1 MRLIFTN
8 TSGAGVQVALT
19 GGEDLYLAEGVYL
32 GSTDNFAVSS
42 ADSNH
47 RIDLYGNIVSGIGG
61 VTLGNDSADANNRLF
76 IHEDGM
82 IRTRDDDDAYG
93 VSVYSNSSTV
103 NNAGIIDTYYAV
115 VFDAASPGTTSRL
128 INSGVIVGA
137 DTIYGAV
144 IRGSS
149 TTETLVVDNTGTI
162 KGENAYNATLGDG
175 VDLINNS
182 GVMIGDV
189 LLHTFDDKY
198 NGKKGFV
205 DGIVDGGDGAD
216 ILNGG
221 VKLDNFAGGAGA
233 DTLYGYLGKDKL
245 AGGADADTFIYKAA
259 AESAGKAVDI
269 ISDFT
274 KADDDLIN
282 IHAID
287 ADTTAKNNQDFTF
300 IANNAFSGDAGELR
314 FSVSGGNTTVQA
326 DINGDGK
333 ADFVLKLT
341 GSISLASSDFLL

>member
-1 MRLIFTN
+1 MQ
-8 TSGAGVQVALT
+8 AALT
-19 GGEDLYLAEGVYL
+19 GGEDLYLAEGVYF
-32 GSTDNFAVSS
+32 GSTSGFAITS

-47 RIDLYGNIVSGIGG
+47 RIDIYGSVVSSNGIN
-61 VTLGNDSADANNRLF
+61 LGDTETDTNNRIY
-76 IHEDGM
+76 IHADGQIRTPDDNLSWGVYLYSSSSKVTNEGM
-82 IRTRDDDDAYG
+82 IDGYYG
-93 VSVYSNSSTV
+93 VAFGANS
-103 NNAGIIDTYYAV
+103 
-115 VFDAASPGTTSRL
+115 ASTTSRL
-128 INSGVIVGA
+128 VNSGMIVGVDA
-137 DTIYGAV
+137 TFGTVARNTNASETI
-144 IRGSS
+144 I
-149 TTETLVVDNTGTI
+149 VDNTGTI
-162 KGENAYNATLGDG
+162 QGEIAYNAILGAG
-175 VDLINNS
+175 VDIINNS
-182 GVMIGDV
+182 GTMIGDV
-189 LLHTFDDKY
+189 LLYALDDKY
-198 NGKKGFV
+198 NGKKGYV
-205 DGIVDGGDGAD
+205 NGIVDGGDGAD

-221 VKLDNFAGGAGA
+221 VKLDNFAGGVGA

-245 AGGADADTFIYKAA
+245 GGGGDADTFIYKAA